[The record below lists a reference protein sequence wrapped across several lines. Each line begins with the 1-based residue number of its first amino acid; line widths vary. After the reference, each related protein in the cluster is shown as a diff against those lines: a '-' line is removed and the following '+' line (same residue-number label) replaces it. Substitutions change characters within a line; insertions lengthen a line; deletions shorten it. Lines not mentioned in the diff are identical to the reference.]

1 MYECMYVQAIRR
13 FSELSC
19 HVSQLGLDEQSIH
32 SSGGTR
38 YSILRHEEGEAIAA
52 SNDILSA
59 RYYLRRGRLAQDW
72 HTLDIFTTTTTTTTN
87 TTTTTTTTP
96 PPPTTTTTTTT
107 TKMKVGSFY
116 CTYHIKEMRAL

>member
-72 HTLDIFTTTTTTTTN
+72 HTLDIFLLLLQRTTTPSTTTTT
-87 TTTTTTTTP
+87 
-96 PPPTTTTTTTT
+96 PTTTTTTTT
-107 TKMKVGSFY
+107 TATKMKVGSFY
-116 CTYHIKEMRAL
+116 CTYHIKEMRAF